1 MTPFGSLS
9 PALSPLTFA
18 VRSALLLQVGLV
30 TLGAF
35 TSTQSFATNLAVSN
49 PIEQNLA
56 PQNTVQNANLNTNTS
71 GGDEAVTPT
80 DTLADNANLNVEP
93 SPQAMTTDLLATTR
107 PLTTTTTPE
116 TTTTTDITANNSRST
131 IAIPEITPE
140 QQAYSAKTRSGFTPN
155 AKQQNSLQRLKPYY
169 QPKPTA
175 MLDNTASTN
184 ALNTQPMCRGTW
196 VYPTNKYQ
204 RQNAQD
210 ASTAQNLNK
219 PNTEFSLYAEADY
232 GYYDNASYAELSGN
246 VLVNQGRQ
254 QISADKVVVNLQDGM
269 AAAQGNVSIVDANN
283 EQDPIEP
290 SNTAN
295 SNAKKSGVKGG
306 LITMADEIAYQ
317 TNDDKATAKDVAF
330 ASVPLQAHGYA
341 KQLNQV
347 DASHYEV
354 QDVMFTTCPPDRPTW
369 QINAKQVDVN
379 NDTGRGEAYNATL
392 KIKNTPV
399 LYLPYFN
406 FPIDDRRTSGVLLPR
421 GGFTSDG
428 GLQVQVPYYFNLAPN
443 YDATVT
449 ATAFTNKNPMLTGE
463 FRYLTQDYGK
473 GELTGSFLPSDKQ
486 YHDDDRSSVFF
497 NHHWQSPKYP
507 TLSVD
512 AVYQHVSDSA
522 YFNDFDTLGIAGNP
536 LNLPQR
542 LQATYY
548 DDNFTALAKV
558 EQFQTLDDD
567 LSDNQGVLDKDKPY
581 KRLPQLSL
589 NYKLP
594 WFSQFNLTGTSDF
607 AYFKRPIKDGSAVEQ
622 SGGRLYNRLNA
633 SYPIERA
640 WGYVTPTVSLQH
652 LYTQFDE
659 ETTAANQIPKDN
671 KSRSI
676 FVPQFSVDAALNFFK
691 AGSPLDGFSQKA
703 TNLGGYQIIQ
713 PRLKYMYAPY
723 KNQSDVP
730 NFTTRFASLNYPQLF
745 EDSWFLGYDRLADS
759 HYVTPAVNYRYI
771 DGKGLTRVDASI
783 GQQFY
788 RNDIRVHLD
797 DTNTPLKIN
806 SSGTVLQVS
815 TQPKE
820 NLWADFDGA
829 ITDGGNLGYYNLQMR
844 YQPNT
849 RSLYNLGFIKR
860 NDNLIGQKN
869 LSAITASA
877 IFPLNDSWRF
887 LGAMQYDQQRN
898 RYSDVLVG
906 LDYESCCYGL
916 AIYGRSYYNDL
927 NDKAKPTRAIMAE
940 LSLSGIAN
948 KRDGRLA
955 SMVND
960 RVLGFNHLNRF

>member
-1 MTPFGSLS
+1 MTPFGSTS
-9 PALSPLTFA
+9 PTLSPLTFA
-18 VRSALLLQVGLV
+18 VRSALLV
-30 TLGAF
+30 GAF
-35 TSTQSFATNLAVSN
+35 ASTQAWAD
-49 PIEQNLA
+49 
-56 PQNTVQNANLNTNTS
+56 TVQKPVLPSEIVAKTANETANLDGENGES
-71 GGDEAVTPT
+71 V
-80 DTLADNANLNVEP
+80 
-93 SPQAMTTDLLATTR
+93 STTDKNA
-107 PLTTTTTPE
+107 TTTTE
-116 TTTTTDITANNSRST
+116 DVTASENRST
-131 IAIPEITPE
+131 IATPEIQPN
-140 QQAYSAKTRSGFTPN
+140 SAKTRPSFTPN
-155 AKQQNSLQRLKPYY
+155 PKQQKSMERLKQYY
-169 QPKPTA
+169 QPKPKA
-175 MLDNTASTN
+175 MLDNTATST
-184 ALNTQPMCRGTW
+184 ALNTQPMCVGTW

-204 RQNAQD
+204 QQQALE
-210 ASTAQNLNK
+210 ASRPENLNK
-219 PNTEFSLYAEADY
+219 PNTEFPTYAEADY
-232 GYYDNASYAELSGN
+232 GYYDNANYAELSGN

-254 QISADKVVVNLQDGM
+254 QISADKVVVNLQDGVAM
-269 AAAQGNVSIVDANN
+269 AQGNVSIVDASEVASDSQNN
-283 EQDPIEP
+283 G
-290 SNTAN
+290 AN
-295 SNAKKSGVKGG
+295 NSAETLAKNNDKSKSATKTGVKGG

-317 TNDDKATAKDVAF
+317 TSNSKATAKDVAF

-341 KQLNQV
+341 KQLNKV
-347 DASHYEV
+347 DDSHYEV
-354 QDVMFTTCPPDRPTW
+354 QDVMFTTCPPDKPMW
-369 QINAKQVDVN
+369 QINAKNVDIN

-392 KIKNTPV
+392 KIKDKPV
-399 LYLPYFN
+399 FYLPYFN

-443 YDATVT
+443 YDATLT
-449 ATAFTNKNPMLTGE
+449 TTLFTDKNPMATGE
-463 FRYLTQDYGK
+463 FRYLTRDYGK
-473 GELTGSFLPSDKQ
+473 GEITGSYLPSDKQ
-486 YHDDDRSSVFF
+486 YHNQDRSSLFF
-497 NHHWQSPKYP
+497 NHRWQSPKYP

-522 YFNDFDTLGIAGNP
+522 YFDDFDTLGISGSP
-536 LNLPQR
+536 LNLSQR

-558 EQFQTLDDD
+558 EQFQTLDDN
-567 LSDNQGVLDKDKPY
+567 LSDDKTVLDKDKPY

-594 WFSQFNLTGTSDF
+594 WITQFNVTGTSDF
-607 AYFKRPIKDGSAVEQ
+607 AYFKRPIHDGSDVEK
-622 SGGRLYNRLNA
+622 SGGRLYNRINA

-640 WGYVTPTVSLQH
+640 WGYINPTLSLQH

-659 ETTAANQIPKDN
+659 ESTLANHLDDNN

-676 FVPQFSVDAALNFFK
+676 FVPQFSVDMALNLFK
-691 AGSPLDGFSQKA
+691 AGSPLDGFTSKYKD
-703 TNLGGYQIIQ
+703 LGGYQIIQ
-713 PRLKYMYAPY
+713 PRLKYVYAPY
-723 KNQSDVP
+723 KDQSDVP
-730 NFTTRFASLNYPQLF
+730 NFTTRLASLNYPQLF

-759 HYVTPAVNYRYI
+759 HFVTPAVNYRYI
-771 DGKGLTRVDASI
+771 DGKGLTRMDASI

-788 RNDIRVHLD
+788 LNDIRVHLD
-797 DTNTPLKIN
+797 NTNKPLKLN
-806 SSGTVLQVS
+806 SSGTVVQVS

-829 ITDGGNLGYYNLQMR
+829 VTDGGDLGYYNLQMR

-860 NDNLIGQKN
+860 NDNLVGQKE

-877 IFPLNDSWRF
+877 IFPINDNWRF
-887 LGAMQYDQQRN
+887 LGAMQYDQKRS

-927 NDKAKPTRAIMAE
+927 NNKDKPTRAIMAE

-960 RVLGFNHLNRF
+960 RVLGFNNLNRF